1 MQSEPAL
8 PKVEARGNVRRHPG
22 TEATLVYIWRRLIGA
37 KAGSSDGEAGRMGRR
52 QDSLTLGPAAMEMVW
67 SMEEERHRVKLRVLT
82 ATPARLPLRLA
93 R

>member
-1 MQSEPAL
+1 MQSEPDL
-8 PKVEARGNVRRHPG
+8 PKVEARGNERRHPG
-22 TEATLVYIWRRLIGA
+22 TEATLVYVWRRFIGA

-52 QDSLTLGPAAMEMVW
+52 QDSLTLWPAAMEKVW
-67 SMEEERHRVKLRVLT
+67 SMEEGRHRVLT